1 MGSLGMTTW
10 LCSVGSTMLNSR
22 KTLFFK
28 ISFSLPERVGWRLFR
43 CPRAGSV
50 HVGQLRSGWAGSDP
64 VALTAPLLP
73 RETQT
78 QQCLLRGWVFAWR
91 LSLINPS
98 WKVIWLNVLFV
109 SFFRFFFFLISFPSF
124 QKSSGGGDFATL
136 RACSG
141 LSLSLHVTTP
151 YPSAGK

>member
-78 QQCLLRGWVFAWR
+78 QQCLLREWVFAWR

-109 SFFRFFFFLISFPSF
+109 SFFRFFFLNQFSIFPEILWRWRFCNPQSLFWAVLILTCYNTLSI
-124 QKSSGGGDFATL
+124 SG
-136 RACSG
+136 
-141 LSLSLHVTTP
+141 
-151 YPSAGK
+151 